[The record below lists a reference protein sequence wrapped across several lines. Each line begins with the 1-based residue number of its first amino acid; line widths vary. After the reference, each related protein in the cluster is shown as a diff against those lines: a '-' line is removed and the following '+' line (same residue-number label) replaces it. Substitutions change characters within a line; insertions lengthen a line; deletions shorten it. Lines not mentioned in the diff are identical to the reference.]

1 MLQIQVVE
9 VELAWVKNLLWWPPH
24 GDGTLEV
31 PFIVGRCD
39 SGWGQVL
46 SQVRGHTR
54 VQGS

>member
-9 VELAWVKNLLWWPPH
+9 VELTWVKNLLWWPPH

-54 VQGS
+54 VQG